1 MKKIISILAI
11 VSVIMVSCKKSF
23 IEINPMSA
31 VSVDAVYKTDKDF
44 QDATTGVYSTYEDQY
59 QNFWLFGDMRAD
71 DSWQQV
77 IKNSSQYFMDVFT
90 TNSSDGVISSTWLN
104 YYKII
109 YSTNTILAKIETADA
124 AVVTNKKRYIAE
136 AKFLRALAYFD
147 LVRIFGDVPL
157 LTKPVTIDES
167 YKVGREKVETIYTQL
182 IIPDLI
188 AAEADL
194 PAKYTGTDIGRAT
207 KGAAAS
213 LIGKVYLYRKDFV
226 NAEIKF
232 QQVTTMG
239 YSLLPVY
246 NDLFNYTKDEHHS
259 EYIFDIEYE
268 QGIGRGS
275 IFTNQFMPNSGPMAT
290 FYGINGTLQEANSP
304 TQNLISAFTP
314 TDLRKDITV
323 GVSGGFIN
331 GAGTFVALPPQTSQT
346 YTKKYL
352 TPVLTGNDSR
362 ANWKVIRYGDVL
374 LMYAEALNENN
385 KTPQALT
392 VLNQIRTRAGVP
404 TYSGLTQDD
413 TREKIYL
420 ERRLEL
426 SFEGSRWFDLV
437 RTGRAFTTMKATGML
452 DYMTVFPVPLT
463 QIQLI
468 NNPSIFPQNP
478 GYGQ

>member
-23 IEINPMSA
+23 IEINPESA

-44 QDATTGVYSTYEDQY
+44 QDATTGVYSTYADQY

-109 YSTNTILAKIETADA
+109 YGTNTILAKIDIADE
-124 AVVTNKKRYIAE
+124 AVVTNKKRYVAE
-136 AKFLRALAYFD
+136 ARFLRALAYFD

-167 YKVGREKVETIYTQL
+167 YKIGREKVETVYTQV

-194 PAKYTGTDIGRAT
+194 PAKYAGADVGRAT

-213 LIGKVYLYRKDFV
+213 LLGKVYLYRKDFV
-226 NAEIKF
+226 NAETKL
-232 QQVTTMG
+232 QQVTTMS
-239 YSLLPVY
+239 YSLLSVY

-268 QGIGRGS
+268 QGFGRGS

-290 FYGINGTLQEANSP
+290 FYGVNGTLQEANSP
-304 TQNLISAFTP
+304 TENLINTFTP
-314 TDLRKDITV
+314 GDLRKDITV

-331 GAGTFVALPPQTSQT
+331 GAGAFITLPAQTSQT

-374 LMYAEALNENN
+374 LMYAEALNENG
-385 KTPQALT
+385 KTTEALT
-392 VLNQIRTRAGVP
+392 ILNQIRTRAGVP
-404 TYSGLTQDD
+404 TYSGLTKDD

-437 RTGRAFTTMKATGML
+437 RTGRAFDTMKATGML
-452 DYMTVFPVPLT
+452 EYMNVFPVPLT

-468 NNPSIFPQNP
+468 NNPSLFPQNP

>member
-23 IEINPMSA
+23 IEINPESA
-31 VSVDAVYKTDKDF
+31 VGVDAVYKTDKDF
-44 QDATTGVYSTYEDQY
+44 KDATTGVYSTYADQY

-77 IKNSSQYFMDVFT
+77 IKNSTQYFMDVFT

-109 YSTNTILAKIETADA
+109 YGTNTILTKIEAADA

-157 LTKPVTIDES
+157 LTKPVIIDES
-167 YKVGREKVETIYTQL
+167 YKIGREKLETVYTQL

-194 PAKYTGTDIGRAT
+194 PSKYAGADIGRAT

-213 LIGKVYLYRKDFV
+213 LLGKVYLYRKDFV
-226 NAEIKF
+226 NAETRF
-232 QQVTTMG
+232 QEVTTMG

-268 QGIGRGS
+268 QGFGRGS

-304 TQNLISAFTP
+304 TLNLINAYTP
-314 TDLRKDITV
+314 GDLRKDITV

-331 GAGTFVALPPQTSQT
+331 GAGAFVALPAQTSQT

-374 LMYAEALNENN
+374 LMYAEALNEND
-385 KTPQALT
+385 KTTQALSI
-392 VLNQIRTRAGVP
+392 LNQIRTRAGVP
-404 TYSGLTQDD
+404 TYSGLTQAD

-437 RTGRAFTTMKATGML
+437 RTDRAFTTMKAMGML
-452 DYMTVFPVPLT
+452 EFMTVFPVPLT

-468 NNPSIFPQNP
+468 KNPSLFPQNP